1 MNTIQL
7 TQEQMDN
14 LQSGKPITIEP
25 PTAKPVWGPEGGN
38 YFASAEGD
46 IKEGCSKLGF
56 REFGTERAT
65 HSQAELA
72 SEAMRTFNRLLA
84 YRDEFDTDYVFSYDE
99 ANYYVTQTH
108 AGRWTTTWTRESYS
122 PTVVYMSKTAAI
134 ALVRKL
140 NSGEV
145 TL

>member
-7 TQEQMDN
+7 TQEQMDK

-38 YFASAEGD
+38 YFTSAEGD

-72 SEAMRTFNRLLA
+72 SEAMPTFNRLLA
-84 YRDEFDTDYVFSYDE
+84 YRDEFEPSYVFNRRCQ
-99 ANYYVTQTH
+99 NYHVVKDGSLWIRTYSN
-108 AGRWTTTWTRESYS
+108 RLCS
-122 PTVVYMSKTAAI
+122 PTTVHMSEQVAI
-134 ALVRKL
+134 TLVRKL